1 MNLTNYLLTICVQKE
16 SDADAIAFAHKA
28 AKHLD
33 EWVQVDFRDGGR
45 FAKVGPKGEMLL
57 SNQRPTLMSTGSPTV
72 TPGS

>member
-16 SDADAIAFAHKA
+16 SDADAIAVAHKA

-33 EWVQVDFRDGGR
+33 E
-45 FAKVGPKGEMLL
+45 GEMLL